1 MSTYEINFAKNVH
14 YDLLRI
20 EYCLINLYLCFLLID
35 GNTVIL
41 GKCGVVWN
49 VAREKKAHKIF
60 AKP

>member
-1 MSTYEINFAKNVH
+1 MSTYEIKFAKNVY

-20 EYCLINLYLCFLLID
+20 EYCLINLYLCFLFID

-41 GKCGVVWN
+41 GKCGVIWN

-60 AKP
+60 VKS